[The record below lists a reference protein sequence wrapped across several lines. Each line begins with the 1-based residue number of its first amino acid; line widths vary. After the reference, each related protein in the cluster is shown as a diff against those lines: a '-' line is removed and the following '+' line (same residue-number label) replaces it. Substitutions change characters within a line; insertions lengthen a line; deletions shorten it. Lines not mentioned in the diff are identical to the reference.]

1 MKKKILT
8 AALAAAALAPL
19 SMANAQEQEYVGTAR
34 LTSAATTP
42 ITLRVNNNYHG
53 VTVDWGDGN
62 PILYK
67 DCTGTEREITGTP
80 KGTIVISGY
89 AGWDMLDCSD
99 CQLTSLD
106 VTVATNLHSVF
117 CQDNQLTE
125 LDLRGMANLT
135 DLDCS
140 GNQLTTITTEATD
153 FSSVMTGLQMLNL
166 SYN

>member
-42 ITLRVNNNYHG
+42 ITLRVNNNYYG

-67 DCTGTEREITGTP
+67 DCTGTEREIYSRATASVGFSLNMETRL
-80 KGTIVISGY
+80 T
-89 AGWDMLDCSD
+89 CS
-99 CQLTSLD
+99 
-106 VTVATNLHSVF
+106 VPV
-117 CQDNQLTE
+117 
-125 LDLRGMANLT
+125 GM
-135 DLDCS
+135 
-140 GNQLTTITTEATD
+140 I
-153 FSSVMTGLQMLNL
+153 
-166 SYN
+166 